1 MKRWKTKNRVEWLF
15 FGPQWPTRRRPT
27 TMATLRSR
35 STWQAA
41 RWVHRRRRV
50 VFFPFPFQ
58 IEITR
63 DDNVRVGG
71 LLDHHPGGE
80 TVSLERMWLLLRLIL
95 GTFFFVTGLG
105 MLAVSIVEW
114 TTATHQCAQ
123 PPLRMWLLIESI
135 AQIVCVPVSLLSRM
149 VMARAGRARGC
160 GAVSL
165 ALAARVVNLFMFSWF
180 VVGMVWMV
188 AAFSSTLQCSTELPL
203 TWHVML
209 VILVAEIVALSV
221 ATACLIF
228 SCITVVARMLIMS
241 NGGQF
246 REAGRRGASAEEIT
260 EHSDV
265 RPFRAQDFPDAEDA
279 KCVVCLG
286 EYEEGDQLRYLRCN
300 HHFHIE
306 CVDEWLKRQ
315 GSCPLCVR
323 ELGAQQPAAAAAAA
337 ADAPAAL

>member
-1 MKRWKTKNRVEWLF
+1 M
-15 FGPQWPTRRRPT
+15 
-27 TMATLRSR
+27 
-35 STWQAA
+35 
-41 RWVHRRRRV
+41 
-50 VFFPFPFQ
+50 
-58 IEITR
+58 
-63 DDNVRVGG
+63 
-71 LLDHHPGGE
+71 
-80 TVSLERMWLLLRLIL
+80 SLERMWLLLRLIL
-95 GTFFFVTGLG
+95 GSFFLATGLG

-114 TTATHQCAQ
+114 TTTVRLCVQ
-123 PPLRMWLLIESI
+123 PPLRVWLLTEAI
-135 AQIVCVPVSLLSRM
+135 AQLVCVPLSFLSRM
-149 VMARAGRARGC
+149 VMTRAGRGRGC

-165 ALAARVVNLFMFSWF
+165 ALAARVANLFMFSWF
-180 VVGMVWMV
+180 IVGMVWMV
-188 AAFSSTLQCSTELPL
+188 AAFSSSLECSAELPL

-209 VILVAEIVALSV
+209 IMLVAEIVALTV
-221 ATACLIF
+221 AAACLIF

-241 NGGQF
+241 NGGQL

-265 RPFRAQDFPDAEDA
+265 RAYRAQDFPDAEDA

-323 ELGAQQPAAAAAAA
+323 ELGGQQPAPTPPPAPA
-337 ADAPAAL
+337 ADAPPGL